1 MLVKNWMS
9 TEVIA
14 VDASGA
20 MKDANQLLREHK
32 IRMLPV
38 LEEGKLVGVITD
50 RDLKRASASDANA
63 LDVYEL
69 LYLLSK
75 IRVREIMAQNPVT
88 VPPDFTVEETAEIL
102 LRHKISGVPVVAGG
116 AVVGVITQ
124 SDIFRALI
132 RLTGLVSRGIQFAIQ
147 VPEAPG
153 QIEALTGIIGR
164 CGGRLVS
171 LLSCS
176 EGAPA
181 GFRNVY
187 IRAYHV
193 DRSRLDRLREEL
205 KGQGALLYIVDHRE
219 NRREVY

>member
-14 VDASGA
+14 VDASGV

-38 LEEGKLVGVITD
+38 LEKGKLVGVITD

-75 IRVREIMAQNPVT
+75 IRVREIMTQDPVT

-102 LRHKISGVPVVAGG
+102 LRHKISGVPVVAAG

-132 RLTGLVSRGIQFAIQ
+132 RLTGLARRGVQFALRI
-147 VPEAPG
+147 PEAPG

-164 CGGRLVS
+164 YGGRLVS

-176 EGAPA
+176 EGVPA

-193 DRSRLDRLREEL
+193 DRSRLDRLRQEL
-205 KGQGALLYIVDHRE
+205 KGQAVLLYIVDHRE